1 MCYFDYQT
9 FKKINKIKK
18 FFIYFIPLFLILY
31 ILFYA
36 FTPQSYLKK
45 HIILFQIKKGYSL
58 KTISFKLYKKN
69 IVSNPYLFYFIGF
82 ITGYSRYIE
91 SGTYYV
97 SLNESPA
104 SIYYKFV
111 NGKIA
116 TTKVTVIP
124 GMNIFQIAMI
134 LNEKHVVKE
143 INFIKASF
151 NKDILLSIGVDKKS
165 AEGVL
170 YPDTYIFKINSTSKS
185 VLKKMFNEFKLKTK
199 NLKIS
204 YKDLI
209 IASIV
214 IKETNGKK
222 DMKTVSS
229 VFHNRLDINMPL
241 ESDPTNIYAKDLS
254 IFKKCIS
261 NARYKNNKK
270 NINRINNKTKY
281 DGQKNN
287 IKLTYVNNI
296 NNSVKKKI
304 KTKNF
309 YLKFPV
315 SMNPSYLN
323 IKSKYNTYKNYGL
336 PPSPIANPN
345 IAAIIAAIHPLKTNY
360 LYFIATKKGKTIFA
374 KSLNTQNNNIDK
386 YLK

>member
-9 FKKINKIKK
+9 FKKIKKIKK

-36 FTPQSYLKK
+36 FTPQSYFKTPVVLF
-45 HIILFQIKKGYSL
+45 HIKRGYSL

-97 SLNESPA
+97 SLNEAPA

-151 NKDILLSIGVDKKS
+151 NKDILLSIGIDKKS

-199 NLKIS
+199 NIKIS

-209 IASIV
+209 IASLI

-222 DMKTVSS
+222 NMKTVSS
-229 VFHNRLDINMPL
+229 VFHNRLDIDMPL
-241 ESDPTNIYAKDLS
+241 ESDPTNRYAKDLS
-254 IFKKCIS
+254 IFKNYEK
-261 NARYKNNKK
+261 NFNKYLNRTELNNKNNKYSK
-270 NINRINNKTKY
+270 GT
-281 DGQKNN
+281 
-287 IKLTYVNNI
+287 
-296 NNSVKKKI
+296 KKKPAGFIKFCYRMNVKYI
-304 KTKNF
+304 KTKS
-309 YLKFPV
+309 P
-315 SMNPSYLN
+315 
-323 IKSKYNTYKNYGL
+323 YNTYLNYGL
-336 PPSPIANPN
+336 PPAPIANPN
-345 IAAIIAAIHPLKTNY
+345 IAAIMAAMHPLKTNY

-374 KSLNTQNNNIDK
+374 KSLSIQNNNINR

>member
-9 FKKINKIKK
+9 FKKIKKIKK
-18 FFIYFIPLFLILY
+18 SFIYFIPLFLILY

-45 HIILFQIKKGYSL
+45 PAVLFRIKRGYSL
-58 KTISFKLYKKN
+58 KAISFKLYKKHL
-69 IVSNPYLFYFIGF
+69 VPNPYLFYFIGF

-116 TTKVTVIP
+116 TAKITVVP
-124 GMNIFQIAMI
+124 GMNIFQIAI
-134 LNEKHVVKE
+134 LLNKRHIVKA
-143 INFIKASF
+143 IKFIRASF
-151 NKDILLSIGVDKKS
+151 NKDILLSIGIDKKS
-165 AEGVL
+165 AEGYL
-170 YPDTYIFKINSTSKS
+170 YPNTYIFKINSTPKS
-185 VLKKMFNEFKLKTK
+185 ILKKMFNEFKLKTK

-204 YKDLI
+204 YKNLI
-209 IASIV
+209 IASLI

-254 IFKKCIS
+254 IFKKYTS

-270 NINRINNKTKY
+270 IKY

-287 IKLTYVNNI
+287 IKLTYINNI
-296 NNSVKKKI
+296 NNSVKKNI

-309 YLKFPV
+309 YLNFPA
-315 SMNPSYLN
+315 SMNPSYLK

-345 IAAIIAAIHPLKTNY
+345 IAAIKAAIHPLKTNY

-374 KSLNTQNNNIDK
+374 KSLNTQNNNINK

>member
-9 FKKINKIKK
+9 FKKIKKIKK
-18 FFIYFIPLFLILY
+18 FFIYLIPIFLILY

-36 FTPQSYLKK
+36 FTPQSYFKTPVV
-45 HIILFQIKKGYSL
+45 LFNIKRGYSL

-151 NKDILLSIGVDKKS
+151 NKNILLSIGADKKS

-199 NLKIS
+199 NIKIS

-209 IASIV
+209 IASLI
-214 IKETNGKK
+214 IKETNGGK

-241 ESDPTNIYAKDLS
+241 ESDPTNIYAEDLNNFKFYETHFNKYS
-254 IFKKCIS
+254 DKTNHSNKKSNKYFKKS
-261 NARYKNNKK
+261 NNK
-270 NINRINNKTKY
+270 IA
-281 DGQKNN
+281 GF
-287 IKLTYVNNI
+287 IKFHSRMNVEYI
-296 NNSVKKKI
+296 KI
-304 KTKNF
+304 KS
-309 YLKFPV
+309 P
-315 SMNPSYLN
+315 
-323 IKSKYNTYKNYGL
+323 YNTYLNYGL
-336 PPSPIANPN
+336 PPTPISNPN
-345 IAAIIAAIHPLKTNY
+345 IAAIMAAIHPLKTNY

-374 KSLNTQNNNIDK
+374 KSLNIQINNIDK

>member
-9 FKKINKIKK
+9 FKKIKKIKK

-36 FTPQSYLKK
+36 FTPQSYFKTPVVLF
-45 HIILFQIKKGYSL
+45 HIKRGYSL

-97 SLNESPA
+97 SLNEAPA

-151 NKDILLSIGVDKKS
+151 NKDILLSIGIDKKS

-199 NLKIS
+199 NIKIS

-209 IASIV
+209 IASLI

-222 DMKTVSS
+222 NMKTVSS
-229 VFHNRLDINMPL
+229 VFHNRLDIDMPL

-270 NINRINNKTKY
+270 II
-281 DGQKNN
+281 
-287 IKLTYVNNI
+287 NNI
-296 NNSVKKKI
+296 NNSVRKNI

-374 KSLNTQNNNIDK
+374 KSLNTQNNNINK